1 MTDLI
6 KHYRQL
12 VGIAKGWAEKNLSGW
27 NDDIHRALLVRHGA
41 IAIDSR
47 ISASSLNLAQLG
59 AVLDDYAQRGWPRQ
73 KVFRGSKQTA
83 APKRVSA
90 QIGLMVKL
98 WGRLGDAG
106 KINNATRPALLTFCA
121 RQTAHNVA
129 DLDSLTDQECQ
140 AIIEALKAMLSRCLH
155 GCR

>member
-12 VGIAKGWAEKNLSGW
+12 VGIAKGWAEKSLPGW
-27 NDDIHRALLVRHGA
+27 NDDIHRTLLGRHGA
-41 IAIDSR
+41 IAIDGR

-59 AVLDDYAQRGWPRQ
+59 AVLDDYAQRGWPRRQ
-73 KVFRGSKQTA
+73 KVFRGGKQAA

-106 KINNATRPALLTFCA
+106 KITNATRPPLLTFCA

-129 DLDSLTDQECQ
+129 DLDSLTDKECQ
-140 AIIEALKAMLSRCLH
+140 AIIEALKAMLSR
-155 GCR
+155 

>member
-1 MTDLI
+1 MAELI

-27 NDDIHRALLVRHGA
+27 SDDDHRTLLERHGA
-41 IAIDSR
+41 TAVDGR

-59 AVLDDYAQRGWPRQ
+59 AVLDDYAQRGWPRH
-73 KVFRGSKQTA
+73 KTFRSGNQADK
-83 APKRVSA
+83 PKMVSA

-98 WGRLGDAG
+98 WGKLGQAG
-106 KINNATRPALLTFCA
+106 KIDNATRPALLSFCA

-129 DLDSLTDQECQ
+129 DLDSLTGAESQ
-140 AIIEALKAMLSRCLH
+140 AIIEALKAMLSR
-155 GCR
+155 